1 MKNVWKSV
9 AFLVLFLGLS
19 TPGFSQE
26 ISTDVV
32 AIPPE
37 NPVVETVETIEP
49 PVETAVPTNPEPA
62 PETITETTETVVETP
77 TNETVQPPVVDVPS
91 LQPTEEVLDITPEP
105 VTIAIIPTPEVV
117 VEIPTPAPIIEEVI
131 PTEPVQPVVES
142 VPTPEPVVIP
152 KPVVK
157 KKPVVKL
164 PKPTPKDLYSV
175 LGQENYRYPSRP
187 RRKNLDLEV
196 DGFYEIKYSGRD
208 YSPKDPDDPRFE
220 RIVRDPI
227 YNKIPRDVLLGPS
240 KMDIRYQI
248 QIDGKLDDDL
258 SVHYDIEQE
267 PDFPGKYEVQV
278 KYKDKELTFFHY
290 DAFFENGE
298 FIQVKKA
305 LNGAQYYQE
314 TPYSEL
320 RVATGRQRSEPKK
333 FSTFGNGQ
341 KEYRLG
347 NTSILRGSVTVW
359 LNNKRRKEGADYKIN
374 YFDGTIEFT
383 ESPQKSD
390 FIEVVYEFTNPIE
403 DFLPVLSRKNFF
415 GAQMKWRSKD
425 KVSKVKLNDS
435 SSEVLWSKNKAVLVN
450 TSETVEENI
459 VTNNQILSALSE
471 LMNEEETVEEE
482 ADNTADTNLDQD
494 EDVKNETEEISDPGN
509 YQDAPRAFKLENSPV
524 VLGSD
529 VVYVNDRELIRNMDY
544 FIEHTSGE
552 IRLRN
557 PILPTDKLKVDYDY
571 YLTDRYKED
580 IIGDGTPGPYSLDSK
595 YVLDGSVKID
605 LEGTELLETRDFI
618 MDYDNGRIFFNYKIK
633 YPKIMTVEYR
643 SIQSKT
649 VTLNAEK
656 RPLNVGVTYL
666 NEYAKSEEEE
676 LTLSVASENVTVSG
690 NILQTDSNPII
701 NTENIVIFF
710 NGERITTADYEI
722 ENLYKGQI
730 RLISHSSGPAVIS
743 YDYRKSFRTKHTF
756 EGDGRSTFY
765 INGEDKFILRDI
777 PMKYNGISFIRIW
790 NGTEEILLEN
800 DGSAFEVDY
809 GETGEDVEIRFIR
822 RQDGSGVNASRLDFY
837 PTEGQPITV
846 EYDFTPAQ
854 SQDPGDINQRMIGV
868 TVGGNITDRWRIDTE
883 VVAADHNFSKPR
895 VTVDSPIERTGTGQ
909 DNQVYDFGIRNIVE
923 DSELIFVNDILLTKD
938 KDYIINYIQG
948 TVKFRN
954 LTPGTEDTIKATFE
968 YFDSGV
974 TESGQQTEFK
984 YATKLSTTY
993 ESDNVQ
999 TKAHFKHIDKDFLP
1013 IAPIQEKKGTTVFG
1027 GSLGWDVNKD
1037 SHLDLEYNHRR
1048 EDKGTNDINKT
1059 MYLKQDDFKGSLR
1072 ARLFDIVDTTNS
1084 FRYDFQLEDP
1094 KDPSVTLNKHATDML
1109 TYGWDSNLSFGPS
1122 HWKTSAAKS
1131 FSRSISDY
1139 VDQDAPIIV
1148 NTSTHRYSSTYTSSD
1163 FPVLKQV
1170 TFKPSYQNSLADT
1183 HYSISPTLSY
1193 TNRQVFGFD
1202 SDFKPFRGFSG
1213 STTYSFEDIRNKTS
1227 ATVTENKTSV
1237 LNTGYNLQYKPFSW
1251 FQARWD
1257 LQHSETESPL
1267 NAQLGKKSDT
1277 ESFAIPRFSLFGALT
1292 ATGMSHQNPLIK
1304 PLKGSY
1310 FTASS
1315 RTQDTAEN
1323 NNKKT
1328 FHSLNN
1334 DYSFNSFSPIKGIT
1348 FNNLRLNLRNSN
1360 LDNDVETSTAS
1371 GNATVQ
1377 RFERRN
1383 GALTVAPEVPVLR
1396 LFKYT
1401 YNFEETVDNKESETF
1416 APYAT
1421 GNIITEK
1428 HPLFRRDQK
1437 VELKPQRVFLPT
1449 PFGKLSLGNFSTSL
1463 QEFREEKT
1471 NTTIT
1476 QKVASGLD
1484 AIQPA
1489 ASRSEDSSLTK
1500 TYTWVT
1506 NFSPFNLF
1514 SVTTRIVS
1522 TDAIIKRNLSN
1533 DPSVTY
1539 RDELNGSLSLNYSP
1553 FRFLSFSGNYNRNR
1567 LNQFIS
1573 PSLDIKL
1580 ADIKSA
1586 QSAEDFD
1593 NFTSFLYTRTETSS
1607 LQSTL
1612 TPFKFFSLRGGASV
1626 SDTKQINVTESNP
1639 DFESTI
1645 NQKVGNAGAVLRP
1658 IKGMSISYDYSIKLS
1673 RDSSGANSS
1682 FQEGY
1687 TGVTSFVYTPIK
1699 RRGISVD
1706 IKYTRQDNWGFGI
1719 NSLANSGSEIGT
1731 GQSVKLEVT
1740 EQDNTEELG
1749 SLAVN
1754 INIPITKSP
1763 FIQSLVIQG
1772 EGYLKKITDRQ
1783 DDLVEDENSSAL
1795 NSLEIGGFVLKGT
1808 LLF

>member
-1 MKNVWKSV
+1 MCLLSLYKQGFFMKKAWKSA
-9 AFLVLFLGLS
+9 AFLILFVSLFSPVFAQENS
-19 TPGFSQE
+19 TQNAVNEPEVVQIADVSAPVTPSPDTVE
-26 ISTDVV
+26 EAPDVV
-32 AIPPE
+32 SPTP
-37 NPVVETVETIEP
+37 NVIEP
-49 PVETAVPTNPEPA
+49 TL
-62 PETITETTETVVETP
+62 
-77 TNETVQPPVVDVPS
+77 S
-91 LQPTEEVLDITPEP
+91 
-105 VTIAIIPTPEVV
+105 IIPTPAVTEELSTVV
-117 VEIPTPAPIIEEVI
+117 T
-131 PTEPVQPVVES
+131 
-142 VPTPEPVVIP
+142 PTPEPVIEPIEPKAEIP
-152 KPVVK
+152 TKPVVR
-157 KKPVVKL
+157 L
-164 PKPTPKDLYSV
+164 PKPKVQNPYSV

-298 FIQVKKA
+298 YIQVKKA

-314 TPYSEL
+314 TPYSEF

-359 LNNKRRKEGADYKIN
+359 LNNKRKKEGADYDIN

-383 ESPQKSD
+383 DPPQKSD
-390 FIEVVYEFTNPIE
+390 FLEVVYEFTNPIE

-425 KVSKVKLNDS
+425 KVSEVKLQERAS
-435 SSEVLWSKNKAVLVN
+435 SVLWSKDTATIIGSEEEEESEAV
-450 TSETVEENI
+450 
-459 VTNNQILSALSE
+459 VTNNEILEALSE
-471 LMNEEETVEEE
+471 LMAEEDTENDEELEDISTENEVSEPQTVTYEE
-482 ADNTADTNLDQD
+482 APN
-494 EDVKNETEEISDPGN
+494 V
-509 YQDAPRAFKLENSPV
+509 FKLEHAPV
-524 VLGSD
+524 VLGSE
-529 VVYVNDRELIRNMDY
+529 VIYLNDRELIRNMDY

-557 PILPTDKLKVDYDY
+557 PILPTDKLNIDYDY
-571 YLTDRYKED
+571 FKTDLYRED
-580 IIGDGTPGPYSLDSK
+580 IIGDGTPGPYTLSSRHI
-595 YVLDGSVKID
+595 LDGSLSLS
-605 LEGTELLETRDFI
+605 LEGKDLTETRDYI
-618 MDYDNGRIFFNYKIK
+618 VDYDNGRLYFNYKIA
-633 YPKIMTVEYR
+633 YPKIMSVEYK
-643 SIQSKT
+643 SIESKT

-656 RPLNVGVTYL
+656 RPLNVGITYL

-676 LTLSVASENVTVSG
+676 LTLSVTSENVTVSG
-690 NILQTDSNPII
+690 NILQTASNPLI
-701 NTENIVIFF
+701 NTENIVILF
-710 NGERITTADYEI
+710 NGNRLTTADYEI
-722 ENLYKGQI
+722 ENAYKGQI
-730 RLISHSSGPAVIS
+730 RLITHSSGPAVIS

-756 EGDGRSTFY
+756 EGDGRSTYY
-765 INGEDKFILRDI
+765 INGEDKFVLRDI

-800 DGSAFEVDY
+800 DGSAFEVNY
-809 GETGEDVEIRFIR
+809 GDNGEDVQIRFIR
-822 RQDGSGVNASRLDFY
+822 RQDGGVNASRLDFY
-837 PTEGQPITV
+837 PAEGQPITI

-854 SQDPGDINQRMIGV
+854 SQDPGDINQRMIGI
-868 TVGGNITDRWRIDTE
+868 TVGGNITDKWRVDTE
-883 VVAADHNFSKPR
+883 FVAADHNFSKPR
-895 VTVDSPIERTGTGQ
+895 ITVDTPIERQGTGK

-954 LTPGTEDTIKATFE
+954 LTPGTDDTIKATFE
-968 YFDSGV
+968 YFDTGV
-974 TESGQQTEFK
+974 TESGEQTNFK
-984 YATKLSTTY
+984 YATKLSTSY
-993 ESDNVQ
+993 ETDTVKTN
-999 TKAHFKHIDKDFLP
+999 AHFKFIDKDFLP

-1027 GSLGWDVNKD
+1027 GSIGWNVNKD

-1048 EDKGTNDINKT
+1048 EDKGTNDLNDT
-1059 MYLKQDDFKGSLR
+1059 MYLKQDDFKGELR
-1072 ARLFDIVDTTNS
+1072 ARLFDTLDTTNS

-1094 KDPSVTLNKHATDML
+1094 KDPGVTENKHAIDRL
-1109 TYGWDSNLSFGPS
+1109 TYGWNSNLAFGPS
-1122 HWKTSAAKS
+1122 YWRTSAAKT

-1139 VDQDAPIIV
+1139 IDKDAPVVV
-1148 NTSTHRYSSTYTSSD
+1148 NTSTHRYTSTYTSKS
-1163 FPVLKQV
+1163 FPVLKDV
-1170 TFKPSYQNSLADT
+1170 TFTPSYQNSLSDT
-1183 HYSISPTLSY
+1183 HYSTSPTLSY
-1193 TNRQVFGFD
+1193 TNRQVFGFN
-1202 SDFKPFRGFSG
+1202 SDFRPIRGLTG
-1213 STTYSFEDIRNKTS
+1213 STKYSLEDIKSKTS
-1227 ATVTENKTSV
+1227 ATVTENSTTI

-1277 ESFAIPRFSLFGALT
+1277 ESFSIPRFSLYGALT
-1292 ATGMSHQNPLIK
+1292 ATGISHQNSIIK

-1334 DYSFNSFSPIKGIT
+1334 DYSFNSFSPVNGIT

-1360 LDNDVETSTAS
+1360 LDNDVETSTSS

-1377 RFERRN
+1377 RFERKN
-1383 GALTVAPEVPVLR
+1383 GTLTVAPEIPVLR
-1396 LFKYT
+1396 LFQYA
-1401 YNFEETVDNKESETF
+1401 YSFEETKDSKESETY
-1416 APYAT
+1416 APFAT
-1421 GNIITEK
+1421 GNVITERN
-1428 HPLFRRDQK
+1428 PLFRRNQK
-1437 VELKPQRVFLPT
+1437 IELKPLRMFIPT

-1463 QEFREEKT
+1463 QEDREEKT

-1476 QKVASGLD
+1476 QKIASGVD
-1484 AIQPA
+1484 AIQPT
-1489 ASRSEDSSLTK
+1489 ASRSEDSSFSRS
-1500 TYTWVT
+1500 YTWVT

-1522 TDAIIKRNLSN
+1522 SDAIIKRDLSN
-1533 DPSVTY
+1533 DPNVTF
-1539 RDELNGSLSLNYSP
+1539 RDELKGSLSLNYSP
-1553 FRFLSFSGNYNRNR
+1553 FRFLSFTGTYSRDR
-1567 LNQFIS
+1567 LNQHIA
-1573 PSLDIKL
+1573 PTLDIKL
-1580 ADIKSA
+1580 SDVKAAK
-1586 QSAEDFD
+1586 ENLDFD

-1612 TPFKFFSLRGGASV
+1612 TPFKFFSLRGGATV
-1626 SDTKQINVTESNP
+1626 SDTKQINITQSDT

-1645 NQKVGNAGAVLRP
+1645 QQKIGNAGAVLRP
-1658 IKGMSISYDYSIKLS
+1658 IKGMSISYDYSIKRS
-1673 RDSSGANSS
+1673 RDSSGENDS

-1687 TGVTSFVYTPIK
+1687 SGVTSIVYTPIK

-1706 IKYTRQDNWGFGI
+1706 IKYSRTDTWGFGL
-1719 NSLANSGSEIGT
+1719 NSLTNSGSEIGT

-1783 DDLVEDENSSAL
+1783 DDKLEDDDTTAR